1 MTAREATCLRKR
13 RVRRAER
20 ERLYRE
26 HICGGPLTDI
36 DRPVIGGPGDAEH
49 MALLKAELELRARN
63 VQREARLLA
72 MDFAHRCCL
81 IEGER
86 ARMYLKL
93 MALFRQ
99 VGPPGV
105 APTHSTS
112 SAQPT
117 TTGATI
123 PRL

>member
-1 MTAREATCLRKR
+1 MTAREATCRRKR
-13 RVRRAER
+13 RIRAEER
-20 ERLYRE
+20 ARLYRE
-26 HICGGPLTDI
+26 YVCGGPLIDI
-36 DRPVIGGPGDAEH
+36 DTPVIGGPGDLEH
-49 MALLKAELELRARN
+49 MALVKAELELRARN

-72 MDFAHRCCL
+72 LDFAHRCCL
-81 IEGER
+81 VRGER
-86 ARMYLKL
+86 VRMYLKL
-93 MALFRQ
+93 VALWRE

-117 TTGATI
+117 TTGTTI